1 MFLKKSLYKSNSYLY
16 RLLFEKFSVF
26 AYAQLST
33 ERKKIKVSVK
43 TQKRFKFKRNY
54 LKSKILEGFEWCLL
68 FFDLG

>member
-1 MFLKKSLYKSNSYLY
+1 MFLKNSLCKSNSYLY

-54 LKSKILEGFEWCLL
+54 LKS
-68 FFDLG
+68 D